1 LASDL
6 GGGKTTFMRG
16 FAAGLKS
23 KDPVTSPT
31 FTLSKIYKFAGGEIH
46 HFDFYRLSEPG
57 ILKDEL
63 AESLNDSKVIVAV
76 EWSDIVKDVL
86 PDKRLRVEFEP
97 QANDPDERQII
108 IKYPIQYEPVVRQLQ
123 SKWNELEP

>member
-1 LASDL
+1 
-6 GGGKTTFMRG
+6 MRG